1 MILKVYQ
8 KYLTKEFVITSFK
21 IIFIFFVLGFIMGI
35 LEEIKFFSDFE
46 VPYYYPLYLVT
57 LNIPSL
63 IYEIFPFIFLITSQL
78 YFLKLHEKNEL
89 HTFKINGLTN
99 FKLLKIIITT
109 SMILGFL
116 IITIFYNF
124 AATLK
129 FQYLDIKKDYT
140 KDNKYLATI
149 TENGLWI
156 KDQIDDQ
163 INFVNAKKFSLD
175 LLEDVDIIQLTN
187 NFEFLRNIKSKKV
200 NISDNKWI
208 IYDAKIIENNN
219 IKYKKDEMR
228 INSNFDYKEI
238 NSLFANLSSLNL
250 WDLIQLKKSYEAIN
264 YSTTEVNYHIQR
276 IFAYPFLITI
286 ITLLTSILMINVN
299 AQKPKIIFIVLG
311 IILSVFIYYV
321 NSFFGTLGKNEKIP
335 LLISIWSPIIILS
348 IISII
353 GLVKIN
359 DK

>member
-163 INFVNAKKFSLD
+163 ITARGPAFVVD
-175 LLEDVDIIQLTN
+175 LLFDGRWGDNTHESVRPARWISVDHSS
-187 NFEFLRNIKSKKV
+187 R
-200 NISDNKWI
+200 
-208 IYDAKIIENNN
+208 
-219 IKYKKDEMR
+219 R
-228 INSNFDYKEI
+228 
-238 NSLFANLSSLNL
+238 LSSLSSAAPGR
-250 WDLIQLKKSYEAIN
+250 K
-264 YSTTEVNYHIQR
+264 
-276 IFAYPFLITI
+276 
-286 ITLLTSILMINVN
+286 
-299 AQKPKIIFIVLG
+299 
-311 IILSVFIYYV
+311 LSSSQVGGR
-321 NSFFGTLGKNEKIP
+321 SERKA
-335 LLISIWSPIIILS
+335 
-348 IISII
+348 
-353 GLVKIN
+353 
-359 DK
+359 